1 MGDAA
6 GLASTSGET
15 GRYTARMSFLLAL
28 DSSTETLV
36 VALSRET
43 DLLAREGEGGA
54 RASEQMVP
62 QAMALLAQAGR
73 SLAEL
78 DAIAFAA
85 GPGAFTGLRTA
96 CAVAQGLAF
105 GAGKPVLPLDSLL
118 LVAEDLR
125 LQQPQARLT
134 GPCWVLM
141 DARMN
146 EIYAA
151 AYEWQGDHWV
161 ILRSP
166 ALYTLPAAA
175 EALQSLPPQAMA
187 GNALSVFADA
197 LAPVL
202 PAAVPQAA
210 TTRSR
215 AAALASLARQAWRA
229 GAAVDAAE
237 AMPVYVRDK
246 VAQTTAERLAAKGA
260 A

>member
-1 MGDAA
+1 
-6 GLASTSGET
+6 
-15 GRYTARMSFLLAL
+15 MSFLLAL

-43 DLLAREGEGGA
+43 ELLAHESEGGA

-62 QAMALLAQAGR
+62 QAMALLERAGLGLAQ
-73 SLAEL
+73 L

-105 GAGKPVLPLDSLL
+105 GAAKPVLPLDSLL

-125 LQQPQARLT
+125 LQQGASGLA

-151 AYEWQGDHWV
+151 AYRWHGDQWEV
-161 ILRSP
+161 LRPP
-166 ALYTLPAAA
+166 ALYGLPALM
-175 EALQSLPPQAMA
+175 ESLRELPPQSVA
-187 GNALSVFADA
+187 GNALSVFAPA
-197 LAPVL
+197 LAPLL
-202 PAAVPQAA
+202 PAGIPQAA
-210 TTRSR
+210 QTVSR
-215 AAALASLARQAWRA
+215 AAALGSLARQAWSA
-229 GAAVDAAE
+229 GRAVDAAE

-246 VAQTTAERLAAKGA
+246 VAQTTAERMAAKGA

>member
-1 MGDAA
+1 
-6 GLASTSGET
+6 
-15 GRYTARMSFLLAL
+15 MSFLLAL

-36 VALSRET
+36 VAVSREAE
-43 DLLAREGEGGA
+43 LLAHESEGGA

-62 QAMALLAQAGR
+62 QAMALLSQAGLD
-73 SLAEL
+73 LARL

-105 GAGKPVLPLDSLL
+105 GASKPVLAIDSLM

-125 LQQPQARLT
+125 LQQPEARLT

-151 AYEWQGDHWV
+151 AYLWRGDHWDT
-161 ILRSP
+161 LRP
-166 ALYTLPAAA
+166 PVLHDLPAVKA
-175 EALQSLPPQAMA
+175 ALQDLPPEAVA
-187 GNALSVFADA
+187 GNALDVFAQE
-197 LAPVL
+197 LAPAL
-202 PAAVPQAA
+202 PPGLPQAA
-210 TTRSR
+210 RPRSR
-215 AAALASLARQAWRA
+215 AAALASLARQGWAA
-229 GAAVDAAE
+229 GRAVDAAE

-246 VAQTTAERLAAKGA
+246 VAQTTAERLAAKGVA
-260 A
+260 

>member
-1 MGDAA
+1 
-6 GLASTSGET
+6 
-15 GRYTARMSFLLAL
+15 MSFLLAL

-36 VALSRET
+36 VAVSREAE
-43 DLLAREGEGGA
+43 LLTHESEGGA

-62 QAMALLAQAGR
+62 QAMALLAQAG
-73 SLAEL
+73 LGLDQL

-105 GAGKPVLPLDSLL
+105 GASKPVMAIDSLM

-125 LQQPQARLT
+125 LQQPEARLA

-151 AYEWQGDHWV
+151 AYLWRGDHWDT
-161 ILRSP
+161 LRPP
-166 ALYTLPAAA
+166 ALHDLPAVTAA
-175 EALQSLPPQAMA
+175 LRDLPPQAVA
-187 GNALSVFADA
+187 GNALEVFARE
-197 LAPVL
+197 LAPLL
-202 PAAVPQAA
+202 PASLPQAA
-210 TTRSR
+210 RPRSR
-215 AAALASLARQAWRA
+215 AAALASLARQGWAA
-229 GAAVDAAE
+229 GRAVDAAE

-246 VAQTTAERLAAKGA
+246 VAQTTAERLAAKGVA
-260 A
+260 

>member
-1 MGDAA
+1 
-6 GLASTSGET
+6 
-15 GRYTARMSFLLAL
+15 MSFLLAL

-36 VALSRET
+36 VALSREAG
-43 DLLAREGEGGA
+43 LLMQESEGGA

-62 QAMALLAQAGR
+62 QALGLLSQAGLR
-73 SLAEL
+73 LEQL

-105 GAGKPVLPLDSLL
+105 GASKPVIPVDSLM

-125 LQQPQARLT
+125 LQQGAGGLA

-151 AYEWQGDHWV
+151 AYRWQGDHWDT
-161 ILRSP
+161 LRAP
-166 ALYTLPAAA
+166 ALYGLPAMS
-175 EALQSLPPQAMA
+175 EALGELPPQAVA
-187 GNALSVFADA
+187 GNALDVFAEA

-202 PAAVPQAA
+202 PAGLPQASR
-210 TTRSR
+210 THSR
-215 AAALASLARQAWRA
+215 AAALASLARWGWSA
-229 GAAVDAAE
+229 GHAVDAAQ

-246 VAQTTAERLAAKGA
+246 VAQTTAERMAAKGA

>member
-1 MGDAA
+1 
-6 GLASTSGET
+6 
-15 GRYTARMSFLLAL
+15 MSLLLAL

-36 VALSRET
+36 VAVSREA
-43 DLLAREGEGGA
+43 DLLAHESEGGA

-62 QAMALLAQAGR
+62 QALALLEQAGLT
-73 SLAEL
+73 LAQL
-78 DAIAFAA
+78 DAVAFAA

-105 GAGKPVLPLDSLL
+105 GAAKPVIPIDSLM

-125 LQQPQARLT
+125 LQRGAAGLP

-151 AYEWQGDHWV
+151 AYAWQGDRWAV
-161 ILRSP
+161 LRSP
-166 ALYTLPAAA
+166 ALYAVPAMV
-175 EALQSLPPQAMA
+175 EALQDLPPQAAA
-187 GNALSVFADA
+187 GNGLGVFAQA

-202 PAAVPQAA
+202 PADLPQAVQP
-210 TTRSR
+210 RSR
-215 AAALASLARQAWRA
+215 AAALASLARQGWDA
-229 GAAVDAAE
+229 GAAMDAAE
-237 AMPVYVRDK
+237 AVPVYVRDK
-246 VAQTTAERLAAKGA
+246 VAQTTAERAAAKGA

>member
-1 MGDAA
+1 
-6 GLASTSGET
+6 
-15 GRYTARMSFLLAL
+15 MSCLLAL

-36 VALSRET
+36 VALSREAG
-43 DLLAREGEGGA
+43 LLAREGEGGA

-62 QAMALLAQAGR
+62 QAMALLAEAGLTL
-73 SLAEL
+73 SQL

-105 GAGKPVLPLDSLL
+105 GVGKPVLPIDSLL

-125 LQQPQARLT
+125 LQQPDARLP
-134 GPCWVLM
+134 GLCWVLM

-151 AYEWQGDHWV
+151 AYEWQGEGWV
-161 ILRSP
+161 TRRAP
-166 ALYTLPAAA
+166 GLYALPAVI
-175 EALQSLPPQAMA
+175 EALEALPPQALA
-187 GNALSVFADA
+187 GNALDAFAEA
-197 LAPVL
+197 LAPAL
-202 PAAVPQAA
+202 PAGVPQSAA
-210 TTRSR
+210 THSR
-215 AAALASLARQAWRA
+215 AAALASLARQAWAA

>member
-1 MGDAA
+1 
-6 GLASTSGET
+6 
-15 GRYTARMSFLLAL
+15 MSVLLAL

-36 VALSRET
+36 VALSRESG
-43 DLLAREGEGGA
+43 LLSHESEGGA

-62 QAMALLAQAGR
+62 QAMALLAQAGLT
-73 SLAEL
+73 LAQL

-105 GAGKPVLPLDSLL
+105 GASRPVLPIDSLL

-125 LQQPQARLT
+125 LQQAPADLPGT
-134 GPCWVLM
+134 CWVLM

-146 EIYAA
+146 EVYAA
-151 AYEWQGDHWV
+151 AYRWLGDRWET
-161 ILRSP
+161 LRAP
-166 ALYTLPAAA
+166 ALYGLPALI
-175 EALQSLPPQAMA
+175 EALRGLPPQAVT
-187 GNALSVFADA
+187 GNALTAFAQD
-197 LAPVL
+197 LAPAL
-202 PAAVPQAA
+202 PAGIVQTSQA
-210 TTRSR
+210 RSR
-215 AAALASLARQAWRA
+215 AAALGSLARQAFLA
-229 GAAVDAAE
+229 GRAVDAAE

>member
-1 MGDAA
+1 
-6 GLASTSGET
+6 
-15 GRYTARMSFLLAL
+15 MSFLLAL

-43 DLLAREGEGGA
+43 ELLAHEGEGGA

-62 QAMALLAQAGR
+62 QAMALLAQAGIG
-73 SLAEL
+73 LAQL

-105 GAGKPVLPLDSLL
+105 GAAKPVLPLDSLM
-118 LVAEDLR
+118 LVAEDFR
-125 LQQPQARLT
+125 LQQGGAGLS

-151 AYEWQGDHWV
+151 AYQWQGDHWET
-161 ILRSP
+161 LRPP
-166 ALYTLPAAA
+166 ALYGLMAVI
-175 EALQSLPPQAMA
+175 EALGALVPQSVV
-187 GNALSVFADA
+187 GNALSVFAQE
-197 LAPVL
+197 LL
-202 PAAVPQAA
+202 PALPPGVAQSSQA
-210 TTRSR
+210 RSR
-215 AAALASLARQAWRA
+215 SAALSSLARQAWAA
-229 GAAVDAAE
+229 GRAVDAAE

-246 VAQTTAERLAAKGA
+246 VAQTTAERLAAKGVA
-260 A
+260 